1 MYFHRLGDLTDLE
14 YDADGWVA
22 VDLQD
27 DAGLGKGT
35 KPPQCCFEPVGT
47 YREIRQNVGTRF
59 VGDRASA
66 DPGIGLCRG
75 DFNPNSADQRY
86 GEGSERGRVAG
97 CAQTG
102 I

>member
-1 MYFHRLGDLTDLE
+1 MTDLE

-47 YREIRQNVGTRF
+47 YREIRHSVGTRF

-66 DPGIGLCRG
+66 DPGIGCVAVTSTPTAQISG
-75 DFNPNSADQRY
+75 TVKDQSGAVLPAVPR
-86 GEGSERGRVAG
+86 RAFD
-97 CAQTG
+97 
-102 I
+102 